1 MNERGGPVTQN
12 SPKVMVPANLLK
24 EDEMAPT
31 RTTHFKPTED
41 VLAVAL
47 ELSNA
52 AWKIALHD
60 GKRENPAIQT
70 VSADNPARRLAE
82 AVDVIAKIR
91 SKWTIDPAVRTV
103 VLYEAGQDGFWIHR
117 ALSRLEGFEVH
128 VCDPSSIPV
137 ARHARR
143 AKTDRLDAIR
153 LVECLLAWLRGERGR
168 MRVIHVP
175 SAEEEAHR
183 HLVRDRGQMQKEVL
197 QHHDRI
203 RKLLRTVGCWQS
215 VDGDIGKRLAQ
226 GQLRCHDG
234 SALPEQLQHRLSRE
248 CERLALP
255 QQQFAALE
263 KNLIEQLPPPLQER
277 VTQLRKL
284 KAVGPVGAVRMVLEL
299 FWREF
304 DNRRQVG
311 ACVTEHR
318 TGLAVATIPTGQ
330 RDHEVVLA
338 TRARKRKEQARQTD
352 RHRGGG
358 ATAGDRVLALSGA
371 RRSARGRIAKK
382 GEGRGDERHVVQN
395 RTR

>member
-1 MNERGGPVTQN
+1 
-12 SPKVMVPANLLK
+12 
-24 EDEMAPT
+24 MAPT
-31 RTTHFKPTED
+31 RTTHFIPTED

-47 ELSNA
+47 ELSNSS
-52 AWKIALHD
+52 WKIALHD
-60 GKRENPAIQT
+60 GKRENAAIQT

-82 AVDVIAKIR
+82 VLDVIAKIR
-91 SKWTIDPAVRTV
+91 SKWQIEPTVRTV

-117 ALSRLEGFEVH
+117 ALSTLEGFEVH

-153 LVECLLAWLRGERGR
+153 LVESLLAWLRGERGR

-175 SAEEEAHR
+175 TADEEAQR
-183 HLVRDRGQMQKEVL
+183 HLVRDRGQIQKEVL

-215 VDGDIGKRLAQ
+215 VDRDIGKRLTQ
-226 GQLRCHDG
+226 GQLRCADG
-234 SALPEQLQHRLSRE
+234 SVLPEQLQHRLERE
-248 CERLALP
+248 CERLAHAE
-255 QQQFAALE
+255 QQFATLE
-263 KNLIEQLPPPLQER
+263 KGLIEQLPAPLQER

-311 ACVTEHR
+311 ACV
-318 TGLAVATIPTGQ
+318 GLVPQPYDSGDSRVDQGISKQGNRRVRSLSIELAWLWLRYQPDSAITKWYLRRVHGNEKNKRGKRIAIVAVARRLVIAFWRYLAHG
-330 RDHEVVLA
+330 EVPEGAIL
-338 TRARKRKEQARQTD
+338 KRVK
-352 RHRGGG
+352 G
-358 ATAGDRVLALSGA
+358 TAM
-371 RRSARGRIAKK
+371 SAA
-382 GEGRGDERHVVQN
+382 
-395 RTR
+395 